1 MSEPTELDVIVR
13 FYAPEQGGR
22 SVLPSL
28 ATGQYRPHL
37 VLDTDREAVF
47 LGVQFMEGADDF
59 TFDVDARAIVRLPYE
74 NVDYSGLKPGVT
86 FKIME
91 GTKRVGQGSVA

>member
-22 SVLPSL
+22 SVLPNL
-28 ATGQYRPHL
+28 AAGQYRPHL
-37 VLDTDREAVF
+37 VLDADRESVF
-47 LGVQFMEGADDF
+47 LGVQFIEGADDF
-59 TFDVDARAIVRLPYE
+59 TFDVDVQAVVRLLYE
-74 NVDYSGLKPGVT
+74 NVDYSGLKPGAT

-91 GTKRVGQGSVA
+91 GAKSVGQGSVA